1 MDTRRRVKTHTADQF
16 GGKHEDIVQEAN
28 LHQYLFLQCSLTVVW
43 NEIKIVNWRNWAG
56 LKRKIIFPHLKKKNS
71 WLREKL

>member
-28 LHQYLFLQCSLTVVW
+28 LHQYLFLQCSLTVV
-43 NEIKIVNWRNWAG
+43 
-56 LKRKIIFPHLKKKNS
+56 
-71 WLREKL
+71 